1 MAVLRR
7 KGKEN
12 MYIIPEPQQMK
23 LTDESFTIR
32 FDHKIVLDS
41 SCNSQAYEYA
51 RLLQEELRSCMGYG
65 PAITRGRSRK
75 TAVTLSVDCIMGEE
89 EYRLEVG
96 NDGVRVTGGADRGLL
111 YGIQTLRQIVRQTG
125 ACLPGMSIHDFPEIG
140 NRGFYHDVT
149 RGRIPTLSYLK
160 ELADNLAFYKINQL
174 QLYIEHT
181 YLFEGLSEMW
191 RDDTPLTA
199 QDILEFD
206 AYCRKLNIELIPNI
220 SCFGHLYK
228 LLRTKSWEHL
238 CEMPDPGKEP
248 FGLVDRMLH
257 HTIDV
262 TNEES
267 LNLIKGMIEEFMPL
281 FTSEHF
287 NIGADETFDLGKGR
301 SREKAEQVGLDRL
314 YIDYVRQLCEFLVEK
329 GKKPMFWGD
338 IICDFP
344 EFIRE
349 LPKET
354 ICLNW
359 GYDKDQSDESTR
371 KLAEAGAVLYNCPGV
386 SGWNQF
392 VNRLDVAYENIKRMC
407 TYAFQYRTE
416 GVLTTDWGDYG
427 HINHPDF
434 GIPGRIYGAAFS
446 WNRKIP
452 EFEEI
457 NRRISQVE
465 FGDRSGKLVSLMAKI
480 SQSQIFDWGKAVA
493 YIEKVGEK
501 AGGEYLEEEL
511 TKAVESLGYTAK
523 ALEDLENIADNIR
536 RMMPD
541 LPART
546 NTMLHACL
554 VAIQGAELF
563 QKTGALVMSKECHSE
578 PVIKVDGKELAAE
591 LEEWFMYY
599 KEVWRSVSRESELYR
614 IQDVVFR
621 YADLLRSAEI

>member
-1 MAVLRR
+1 MNLLE
-7 KGKEN
+7 GT
-12 MYIIPEPQQMK
+12 Y
-23 LTDESFTIR
+23 TIR
-32 FDHKIVLDS
+32 FDHKIVIDPSCS
-41 SCNSQAYEYA
+41 SSAYEYA
-51 RLLQEELRSCMGYG
+51 RILQEELRGCMGYG
-65 PAITRGRSRK
+65 PAITRGRSGK
-75 TAVTLSVDCIMGEE
+75 MAVSLAVDCALGEE
-89 EYRLEVG
+89 EYRLEVST
-96 NDGVRVTGGADRGLL
+96 DGIRITGGADRGLL
-111 YGIQTLRQIVRQTG
+111 YGVQTLRQIVRQSG
-125 ACLPGMSIHDFPEIG
+125 ACVPCMSIHDFPEIG

-149 RGRIPTLSYLK
+149 RGRIPTLAYLK

-199 QDILEFD
+199 EDILEFD

-238 CEMPDPGKEP
+238 CELQDPREVP
-248 FGLVDRMLH
+248 FGFVDRQLH

-262 TNEES
+262 TNKES
-267 LNLIKGMIEEFMPL
+267 LDLIKGMIEEFMPL

-301 SREKAEQVGLDRL
+301 SLEEAERIGVKRL
-314 YIDYVRQLCEFLVEK
+314 YIDHVRELCEFLVEK

-344 EFIRE
+344 EVIKE
-349 LPKET
+349 LPEQT

-359 GYDKDQSDESTR
+359 GYEKDQSDESTR
-371 KLAEAGAVLYNCPGV
+371 KLAEAGAVQYSCPGV

-407 TYAFQYRTE
+407 TYAVQYHTE

-434 GIPGRIYGAAFS
+434 SIPGRIYGAAFS
-446 WNRKIP
+446 WNKNIP
-452 EFEEI
+452 EFDEI

-465 FGDRSGKLVSLMAKI
+465 FGDRSGQLVSLMAGI
-480 SQSQIFDWGKAVA
+480 SRNQIFDWWMAVG
-493 YIEKVGEK
+493 YMEK
-501 AGGEYLEEEL
+501 AGAEL
-511 TKAVESLGYTAK
+511 VEK
-523 ALEDLENIADNIR
+523 ALPQAAEGVQHTAEALRNLEHIADEIR
-536 RMMPD
+536 RLMPN

-546 NTMLHACL
+546 NKILHACL
-554 VAIQGAELF
+554 VAIQGVELF
-563 QKTGALVMSKECHSE
+563 QKIGAWVIAGACHTE
-578 PVIKVDGKELAAE
+578 PVIETDRKKLAAE
-591 LEEWFMYY
+591 LEEWFMFY
-599 KEVWRSVSRESELYR
+599 KEIWRSVSRESELYR
-614 IQDVVFR
+614 IQNMVFR
-621 YADLLRSAEI
+621 YADLLRE

>member
-1 MAVLRR
+1 
-7 KGKEN
+7 
-12 MYIIPEPQQMK
+12 MYIIPEPQQTN
-23 LTDESFTIR
+23 LTEGFYTIR
-32 FDHKIVLDS
+32 FDHKIVIDS
-41 SCNSQAYEYA
+41 SCGTSAYEYA
-51 RLLQEELRSCMGYG
+51 RLLQEELRACMGYG
-65 PAITRGRSRK
+65 PAITRGRSGK
-75 TAVTLSVDCIMGEE
+75 TAVTLAIDCAMDEE
-89 EYRLEVG
+89 EYRLEA
-96 NDGVRVTGGADRGLL
+96 DKDSIRVTGGADRGLL
-111 YGIQTLRQIVRQTG
+111 YGVQTLRQIVRQTG
-125 ACLPGMSIHDFPEIG
+125 ACVPCMSIHDFPKIR

-160 ELADNLAFYKINQL
+160 ELADDLAFYKMNQL

-199 QDILEFD
+199 EEILEFD

-238 CEMPDPGKEP
+238 CEMADSREAP
-248 FGLVDRMLH
+248 FGFMDRMRH

-267 LNLIKGMIEEFMPL
+267 LDLIKGLIEEFMPL
-281 FTSEHF
+281 FTSDHF

-301 SREKAEQVGLDRL
+301 SRDEAERVGIDRL
-314 YIDYVRQLCEFLVEK
+314 YIGHVRKLCEFLVEK

-344 EFIRE
+344 EVIKE
-349 LPKET
+349 LPKQT

-359 GYDKDQSDESTR
+359 GYDRNQSKESTR
-371 KLAEAGAVLYNCPGV
+371 KLAEAGAVQYNCPGV

-407 TYAFQYRTE
+407 TYAFQYQTE

-446 WNRKIP
+446 WNRNIP
-452 EFEEI
+452 DFEEM

-465 FGDRSGKLVSLMAKI
+465 FGDRSGRLVSLMAEV
-480 SQSQIFDWGKAVA
+480 SRSQIFDWEKAVA
-493 YIEKVGEK
+493 YIEKAGEASVEK
-501 AGGEYLEEEL
+501 EMAGAAEG
-511 TKAVESLGYTAK
+511 VRYTAA
-523 ALEDLENIADNIR
+523 ALESLENIADRIR
-536 RMMPD
+536 EMMPG
-541 LPART
+541 LSART
-546 NTMLHACL
+546 NAMLHACL
-554 VAIQGAELF
+554 VAIRGAELF
-563 QKTGALVMSKECHSE
+563 QQIGAWAVAKECNTE
-578 PVIKVDGKELAAE
+578 PVIAVDGVQLAAD

-599 KEVWRSVSRESELYR
+599 KEVWRSVSKESELYR

-621 YADLLRSAEI
+621 YADMLRE